1 MANYPNTRNFIT
13 TEIGGDQESTLRSIL
28 FDLDETMSI
37 EGQSIDIYQMKRI
50 IWFSADWPLFVDPG
64 ISALQN
70 LIDSIVTDRVAIE
83 LMQAIEADNPEY
95 QFNDE
100 TDELIHTP
108 LPKGKLF

>member
-28 FDLDETMSI
+28 FDLDESTTDSDTI
-37 EGQSIDIYQMKRI
+37 GIDQIKRI

-70 LIDSIVTDRVAIE
+70 LIDYIIDDQLAIE
-83 LMQAIEADNPEY
+83 LMQAIEADNLEY

-100 TDELIHTP
+100 TNELIRIP